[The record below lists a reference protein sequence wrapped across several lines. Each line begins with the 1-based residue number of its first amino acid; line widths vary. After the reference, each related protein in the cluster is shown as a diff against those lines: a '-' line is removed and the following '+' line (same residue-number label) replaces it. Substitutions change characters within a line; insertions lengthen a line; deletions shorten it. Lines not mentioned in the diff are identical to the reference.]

1 MDVQMMFWRLDVE
14 MYLAVM
20 KCGGVTEEG
29 EKCGGVRCGAQ
40 AVTGRGRPAQ
50 AARRS
55 GLSLPRER

>member
-1 MDVQMMFWRLDVE
+1 

-20 KCGGVTEEG
+20 KCGGVTEE
-29 EKCGGVRCGAQ
+29 CGGVRCGAQ

>member
-1 MDVQMMFWRLDVE
+1 MYHEVWRS
-14 MYLAVM
+14 Y
-20 KCGGVTEEG
+20 GGGEE
-29 EKCGGVRCGAQ
+29 CGGVRRGAQ

>member
-1 MDVQMMFWRLDVE
+1 
-14 MYLAVM
+14 MYLAAT

-29 EKCGGVRCGAQ
+29 EVCGGAARRPAQ

>member
-1 MDVQMMFWRLDVE
+1 MTMFWRGGDVD
-14 MYLAVM
+14 LAVM

-29 EKCGGVRCGAQ
+29 EECGGVRRGAQ

>member
-1 MDVQMMFWRLDVE
+1 

-29 EKCGGVRCGAQ
+29 EVCGGVQRGAQ